1 MSLTKLTENLNKVS
15 SLPDKPTLQADE
27 LKAIFDEAGN
37 VIKNY
42 INDTLTEEIEKLVS
56 DTAKTT
62 KTTVE
67 NSLTSTSTTN
77 ALSAAQG
84 TLLKE
89 TIENMQKTITRGT
102 SEPSG
107 GSDGDIYL
115 QYFE

>member
-27 LKAIFDEAGN
+27 LKSVFDEAGN
-37 VIKNY
+37 VIKSY
-42 INDTLTEEIEKLVS
+42 INETLTEEIEKLVS

-67 NSLTSTSTTN
+67 NSLTSTSTTS

-84 TLLKE
+84 TVLKE
-89 TIENMQKTITRGT
+89 LIESKQKTITRGT

-107 GSDGDIYL
+107 GSDGDIYI